1 MNGAHNIDKHGAKSY
16 LLCIRIYIY
25 IYILFI
31 LNNSVIRIVLS
42 EFNKRMY

>member
-1 MNGAHNIDKHGAKSY
+1 MYTHIY
-16 LLCIRIYIY
+16 IYIY